1 MSGRLLGRLGGFLGL
16 LGGLLGR
23 LKADTKKESQVNR
36 LLKAAK
42 GSRKTA
48 VRPPKAD
55 LDHPAGK
62 SARCVKAWGLS
73 KGLTNN

>member
-1 MSGRLLGRLGGFLGL
+1 MFLGL
-16 LGGLLGR
+16 LGGPLGR
-23 LKADTKKESQVNR
+23 LKADTKMESQVDR

-55 LDHPAGK
+55 LPHPAGK
-62 SARCVKAWGLS
+62 NACCGKAWGLS